1 MIEANPV
8 KYFVARYFFLALCLM
23 QWLIATVIYFSYPAT
38 LKNQYT
44 ALVFFTL
51 GALLLVV
58 YLIIKEKIRRVA
70 ISKKKIVVIEG
81 GKKQKIDW
89 NDVRS
94 LNLVPFLNMYR
105 LKIKGKKKG
114 IYFFPSKNID
124 PAYGLIGKDTSKMG
138 EILKRLNT
146 D

>member
-1 MIEANPV
+1 MIEANPL

-23 QWLIATVIYFSYPAT
+23 QWLIASVIFFTYPAT
-38 LKNQYT
+38 LKNEYT

-70 ISKKKIVVIEG
+70 VGKKKIVVING
-81 GKKQKIDW
+81 AKKQKIDW
-89 NDVRS
+89 DEVRS
-94 LNLVPFLNMYR
+94 LSIVPFLNMYR

-124 PAYGLIGKDTSKMG
+124 PAYGLLGKDTSKMG
-138 EILKRLNT
+138 DLLKKLN
-146 D
+146 

>member
-1 MIEANPV
+1 MIEANPI

-23 QWLIATVIYFSYPAT
+23 QWLIATVIYFTYPST
-38 LKNQYT
+38 LKNQY
-44 ALVFFTL
+44 ASLVFFTL
-51 GALLLVV
+51 GALLLVI

-81 GKKQKIDW
+81 SKKQKIDW

-94 LNLVPFLNMYR
+94 LNLVPFLNMYK
-105 LKIKGKKKG
+105 LKVKGKKKG

-138 EILKRLNT
+138 EILKKLNA

>member
-1 MIEANPV
+1 MIEANPI

-23 QWLIATVIYFSYPAT
+23 QWLIAAVIFFTYPAT
-38 LKNQYT
+38 LKNEYA

-70 ISKKKIVVIEG
+70 VSKKKIIVING
-81 GKKQKIDW
+81 SKKQKIDW
-89 NDVRS
+89 DEVRS

-138 EILKRLNT
+138 EILKKLNAS
-146 D
+146 

>member
-1 MIEANPV
+1 MIEANPI

-23 QWLIATVIYFSYPAT
+23 QWLIATVIYFTYPST
-38 LKNQYT
+38 LKNQY
-44 ALVFFTL
+44 ASLVFFTL

-70 ISKKKIVVIEG
+70 ISKKKLVVIEG
-81 GKKQKIDW
+81 SKKQKIDW

-105 LKIKGKKKG
+105 LKVKGKKKG

-138 EILKRLNT
+138 EILKKLNS

>member
-23 QWLIATVIYFSYPAT
+23 QWLIAAVIFFTYPAT
-38 LKNQYT
+38 LKNEY
-44 ALVFFTL
+44 ASLVFFTM
-51 GALLLVV
+51 GAILMVV

-70 ISKKKIVVIEG
+70 VSKKKIVVING
-81 GKKQKIDW
+81 SKKQKIDW
-89 NDVRS
+89 NEVRS

-138 EILKRLNT
+138 DLLKKLNA

>member
-8 KYFVARYFFLALCLM
+8 KYFVARYFFLALCIM
-23 QWLIATVIYFSYPAT
+23 QWLIAAVIFFTYPAT
-38 LKNQYT
+38 LKNEY
-44 ALVFFTL
+44 ASLVFFTM
-51 GALLLVV
+51 GAILMVV

-70 ISKKKIVVIEG
+70 VSKKKIVVING
-81 GKKQKIDW
+81 SKKQKIDW
-89 NDVRS
+89 NEVRS

-138 EILKRLNT
+138 DLLKKLNA

>member
-23 QWLIATVIYFSYPAT
+23 QWLIATVIYFTYPAT

-70 ISKKKIVVIEG
+70 VSKKKIVVIEG
-81 GKKQKIDW
+81 SKKQKIDW
-89 NDVRS
+89 DDVRS

-105 LKIKGKKKG
+105 LKVKGKKKG
-114 IYFFPSKNID
+114 IYFFPSKNIH